1 MMHSAQEG
9 FPVNASTLAKKA
21 YANPKQPTRTPRG
34 TEYELFARITHR
46 LKQAAKGNNS
56 ANFAAL
62 AQAIFENRRLW
73 TALASDV
80 ATPGNGLPPALRA
93 RLFYLNEFTQA
104 HSRKVLA
111 GEASAE
117 VLVDINTAIMRG
129 LRSEGGQE

>member
-1 MMHSAQEG
+1 M
-9 FPVNASTLAKKA
+9 NASTLAKKA
-21 YANPKQPTRTPRG
+21 YANPEQPTRTPRG

-46 LKQAAKGNNS
+46 LKMAAKDNAG
-56 ANFAAL
+56 NFAAL

-80 ATPGNGLPPALRA
+80 AMPGNGLPDALRA
-93 RLFYLNEFTQA
+93 RLFYLNEFTQV

-129 LRSEGGQE
+129 LRSEGGHE